1 MEKQI
6 HTILTIL
13 IVISVGI
20 IGTTFYKSNNAN
32 WSKPSNN
39 EAINTQLDTNGKQV
53 LEVTAKG
60 GYTPKELNAKANIE
74 TILRITTKNT
84 FDCSSA
90 LVIPTLKVKKNLPP
104 SGTTD
109 ISIPPQKAGTK
120 ISVACSM
127 GMYAFEINFN

>member
-6 HTILTIL
+6 YTILTVL
-13 IVISVGI
+13 IVISLGI
-20 IGTTFYKSNNAN
+20 IGTTFYKPNSAN
-32 WSKPSNN
+32 WAKPSNN
-39 EAINTQLDTNGKQV
+39 ETINTPLDTNGKQV

-74 TILRITTKNT
+74 TVLKITTKNT

-90 LVIPTLKVKKNLPP
+90 LVIPTLNIKKNLPP

-109 ISIPPQKAGTK
+109 IAIPPQKAGTK
-120 ISVACSM
+120 ISAACSM
-127 GMYAFEINFN
+127 GMYAFEISFN